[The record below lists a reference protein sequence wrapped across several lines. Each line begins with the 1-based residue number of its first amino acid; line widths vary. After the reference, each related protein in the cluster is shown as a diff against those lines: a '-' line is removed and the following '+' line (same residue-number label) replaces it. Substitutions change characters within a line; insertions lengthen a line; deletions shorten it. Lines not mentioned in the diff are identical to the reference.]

1 MNEWIEC
8 FECNARYERVVPPL
22 LEMQKNADQTLRGP
36 AEDCEIAV
44 SALTAAEQDELEE
57 QAHCKEEMQA
67 ALDHQQEVA
76 SELQGTVR
84 EEREAALLEALELQ
98 ETCETMF
105 GKGVWAQVLTGGD
118 PLDPAAVA
126 TTKAQ
131 AEEDMQQA
139 QSEFSRDRTADWQT
153 FGALG
158 RQDVVTTLGLRLQPL
173 LFEPVAVPHSAFEI
187 SDAGATDV
195 VDTLLSLLSRTD
207 GMLIQCGVETM
218 HQLALHEAWRPHLS
232 PVVEMLLQIL
242 AAEPAPHTL
251 QCALVLRLL
260 ASERT
265 CRDAIRTGLFNVK
278 QWWQRPLASQEGAI
292 RDAVACSL
300 IRVAADKAS
309 TSLQQEGGESPREE
323 EGADP
328 PPKDGAVKLPEW
340 VQRAAFI
347 MTRVPPETC
356 SIGMQPGDVTAL
368 VQLLHGR
375 LGVPVVNHLLVTL
388 FQYTQTDGGEQCYEE
403 ALRTPG
409 GVDSLAGLLR
419 HRLPAQTRTRVAKDL
434 ALACGALEEASAELA
449 TCKQRQTD
457 AEAAKDK
464 MAALVVREPGFVQVR
479 NVRKPDSLEQLCEE
493 VRYMAGK
500 VAALKPGANA
510 DLEAEFER
518 KKKELEQLD
527 AECWQRVWLVT
538 SEGMTALWEHVD
550 ATNGVCSGDV
560 ELLDLA
566 GCSVAEAVD
575 VPVMEAS
582 AGSESSRSST
592 PQGLPSAALDAGDEG
607 ADADQPSAKPGGRAA
622 KLRATVSA
630 VRAAQPRGSRAAAA
644 AAADAALEQ
653 AATGDSR
660 VGPQKGLRAT
670 VSGMR
675 AATKLMGAAEDE
687 ETKRRKEEE
696 RILKERQAEERRLA
710 RLKELLHVEPQNS
723 GCLFEI
729 SVPSVT
735 SRGHLSGPMRIFP
748 SRAAFEYSPVA
759 VPLSPAGGGHRAYP
773 SGRASG
779 GAAAHANRAPRT
791 PASTAHSFHAGGRVR
806 RRAKARP
813 GVGLRCSQAKRHGR
827 GCWLASL
834 GG

>member
-1 MNEWIEC
+1 MLQSLDLMNEWIEC

-44 SALTAAEQDELEE
+44 SALAAAEQEEREE
-57 QAHCKEEMQA
+57 QAHCKGEMQA
-67 ALDHQQEVA
+67 ALDRQQEVA

-126 TTKAQ
+126 ATKAQ

-139 QSEFSRDRTADWQT
+139 HSEFSRDRTADWQT

-207 GMLIQCGVETM
+207 EMLIQCGVETM

-309 TSLQQEGGESPREE
+309 ASLQQESGESLREE
-323 EGADP
+323 EGAGP

-449 TCKQRQTD
+449 TCKQRQTA

-592 PQGLPSAALDAGDEG
+592 PPSATLDAGDEG

-660 VGPQKGLRAT
+660 VGPKKGLRAT

-748 SRAAFEYSPVA
+748 SRARIQILTSSRCAPQSCWRWTSSPSEWPSKRWRGCA
-759 VPLSPAGGGHRAYP
+759 RESSAANAGIDRPLLP
-773 SGRASG
+773 
-779 GAAAHANRAPRT
+779 
-791 PASTAHSFHAGGRVR
+791 R
-806 RRAKARP
+806 RRTGLAPAESETRRRP
-813 GVGLRCSQAKRHGR
+813 
-827 GCWLASL
+827 SL
-834 GG
+834 